1 MKKLFLI
8 LVLLAGISFA
18 KENNNALGVFVASNN
33 VFFPIENYG
42 GGIDFK
48 HFDANSI
55 WNIYLN
61 NLYIG
66 EKTTFGVEG
75 GYYFLLPNLIKA
87 DASAGKFPLYLGPD
101 LGVGIWSGGKAPSR
115 YKGFAVA
122 IKAVGGISWFTPTS
136 FKMDVSFEI
145 LSPDIG
151 LKSESH
157 ELSTAKWEDDVGF
170 GFINGLFGLGLR
182 LLFHMYLF

>member
-8 LVLLAGISFA
+8 LALFAGLSFA

-33 VFFPIENYG
+33 VFFPIDNYG
-42 GGIDFK
+42 GGIDLK
-48 HFDANSI
+48 HSDGNSA

-61 NLYIG
+61 SLLIG
-66 EKTTFGVEG
+66 SKTTFGVEG
-75 GYYFLLPNLIKA
+75 GYYFFFPTFVKA

-101 LGVGIWSGGKAPSR
+101 VGVGIWSGGKKPGR
-115 YKGFAVA
+115 YDGFAVA
-122 IKAVGGISWFTPTS
+122 IKAVGGISWFTPTA

-151 LKSESH
+151 LKVEEHERNTGGWDKDSE
-157 ELSTAKWEDDVGF
+157 F
-170 GFINGLFGLGLR
+170 GFINGLFGIGLR